1 MGPLDAH
8 PPRQMNARI
17 LLVDDHEV
25 LRLGLRQLL
34 GAQPGLEVVA
44 DVGTLRDAREALA
57 RLKPDLMLLDL
68 GLGDEFSLTML
79 PRLREDSPGTRIL
92 VLSSHA
98 EQLYAERVLRAGAHA
113 FVMKSAPTE
122 ELLRAVRGVLAGQ
135 IVLSAAQQAAL
146 LQRTLGHQPQAA
158 TGPDLSPRE
167 LEVLRL
173 VADGR
178 STAEIAQ
185 LLHRSVKTIESHKQ
199 ALKTKLGADSPA
211 QLMRM
216 AIAHF
221 DNVSG

>member
-1 MGPLDAH
+1 
-8 PPRQMNARI
+8 MNTSFSASSPARVV
-17 LLVDDHEV
+17 LVDDHAI

-34 GAQPGLEVVA
+34 AAEPDLSVVA
-44 DVGTLRDAREALA
+44 DVGTVRDAREALM
-57 RLKPDLMLLDL
+57 RHQPDLLVLDL
-68 GLGDEFSLTML
+68 GLGDEFSLGSL
-79 PRLREDSPGTRIL
+79 PRLREDSPATRIL

-113 FVMKSAPTE
+113 FVMKSAPAD
-122 ELLRAVRGVLAGQ
+122 ELLRAVRRVLAGQ
-135 IVLSAAQQAAL
+135 IVVSAVQQEAL
-146 LQRTLGHQPQAA
+146 LQRSVGH
-158 TGPDLSPRE
+158 GPDKGTPALSTRE

-173 VADGR
+173 VAEGR

-211 QLMRM
+211 QLIRT

-221 DNVSG
+221 DCSPR

>member
-1 MGPLDAH
+1 
-8 PPRQMNARI
+8 MNARLAPDPARI
-17 LLVDDHEV
+17 LIVDDHEV
-25 LRLGLRQLL
+25 LRLGVRQLL
-34 GAQPGLEVVA
+34 DAQPGLEVVG

-57 RLKPDLMLLDL
+57 RLQPDLMVLDL

-79 PRLREDSPGTRIL
+79 PRLREDSPSTRIL

-122 ELLRAVRGVLAGQ
+122 DLLRAVRGVLSGQ
-135 IVLSAAQQAAL
+135 VVLSAAQQESL
-146 LQRTLGHQPQAA
+146 LQRALGRGPQAGA
-158 TGPDLSPRE
+158 GPDLSPRE

-221 DNVSG
+221 DNAPG